1 MSKPVAWGAS
11 PGTGKIWLSVLTAV
25 AIAPAVDA
33 AAAEQR
39 RPNVVV
45 ILIDD
50 MGYGDLG
57 CYGSK
62 EIRTPNIDRLAR
74 EGVRLTDGYANGP
87 VCTPTRCGF
96 ITGRYQQRVGLEWA
110 IGPGM
115 KKPGLA
121 ASETS
126 IARML
131 NDHGYATALY
141 GKWHLGYRPEFNPVS
156 HGFDKFFGILS
167 GNVDHYAHREIN
179 GEADLYEGTHPVEK
193 TGYLTDLITARA
205 VQEIQERS
213 KQPFFLYV
221 AYNAVHWPF
230 QPPGHPDERIRAT
243 WFNGSRRDYA
253 AMLERVD
260 AGVGQILEVL
270 DREKLTDSTLV
281 VFTDDNGGERLS
293 DCGPFSQG
301 KGTLWEGGIRVP
313 YLLRWPGHLPA
324 GLVSHQPVIT
334 MDITASIIAAT
345 GATVPSGRKLDG
357 MDVLPVLAGKQPAVE
372 RTFYWRID
380 RQNSHQHAVRQ
391 GKWKYLRIEKV
402 ELLFDLDADL
412 AETRDLSSQQPALV
426 AKLRELYEKWQADVD
441 RHRPEIVVR

>member
-1 MSKPVAWGAS
+1 MRRPVTWGAL
-11 PGTGKIWLSVLTAV
+11 PGHLGIWLAALAG
-25 AIAPAVDA
+25 AELAPAWASA
-33 AAAEQR
+33 AADPR

-62 EIRTPNIDRLAR
+62 DIRTPNIDRLAR
-74 EGVRLTDGYANGP
+74 EGVRLTDGYAGGP
-87 VCTPTRCGF
+87 VCTPTRCSF

-115 KKPGLA
+115 KKPGLP

-131 NDHGYATALY
+131 KDHGYATAMY
-141 GKWHLGYRPEFNPVS
+141 GKWHLGYRPEFNPVA
-156 HGFDKFFGILS
+156 HGFDRFFGILS

-179 GEADLYEGTHPVEK
+179 GDADLYEGTRPVEK
-193 TGYLTDLITARA
+193 AGYLTDLITERA
-205 VQEIQERS
+205 VQEIEQRGHE
-213 KQPFFLYV
+213 PFFLYV

-230 QPPGHPDERIRAT
+230 QPPGHADERIRPT
-243 WFNGSRRDYA
+243 WFSGSRRDYA

-260 AGVGQILEVL
+260 AGVGQILQAL
-270 DREKLTDSTLV
+270 DRQGLRESTLV
-281 VFTDDNGGERLS
+281 AFTDDNGGERLS

-324 GLVSHQPVIT
+324 GAVSHQPVIT
-334 MDITASIIAAT
+334 MDLTASIVAAT
-345 GATVPSGRKLDG
+345 GASLPQGRTLDG
-357 MDVLPVLAGKQPAVE
+357 INVLPILAGQPPAE
-372 RTFYWRID
+372 RTFFWRID
-380 RQNSHQHAVRQ
+380 RNNNHQRAGRQ
-391 GKWKYLRIEKV
+391 GKWKYLRVEKA
-402 ELLFDLDADL
+402 ELLFDLESDP
-412 AETRDLSSQQPALV
+412 AETHDLSRQQPSLV
-426 AKLRELYEKWQADVD
+426 AKLGRLYETWQADVD
-441 RHRPEIVVR
+441 RTRPEFVVR